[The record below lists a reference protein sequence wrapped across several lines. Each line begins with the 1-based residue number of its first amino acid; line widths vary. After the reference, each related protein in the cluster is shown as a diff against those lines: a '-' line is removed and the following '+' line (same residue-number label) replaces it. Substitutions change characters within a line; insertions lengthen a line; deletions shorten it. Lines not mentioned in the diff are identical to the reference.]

1 MSFTLSPAPWPAPA
15 PQAPASA
22 RRFGVPVTLVGPDG
36 PESGWQWLMKRNC
49 SLAPGQLLRV
59 YLSMCVVS
67 LAIAVG
73 FYLQGASFVLYFAGF
88 ELLLLGIALLVYG
101 RHAADQESITL
112 VGRRV
117 EVIQWQGS
125 REHRAEFRAEWL
137 VVEPSAGQGSLLD
150 LSAQGQRVRVGRFLR
165 PDQRAAFAQEL
176 RQALRRARLYLSPEP
191 SGSETKYA
199 R

>member
-22 RRFGVPVTLVGPDG
+22 RQFGAPVTLAGPDG
-36 PESGWQWLMKRNC
+36 PEFGWQWLMKRNC

-59 YLSMCVVS
+59 YLSLCLVS

-88 ELLLLGIALLVYG
+88 ELFLLGLALLVYA

-117 EVIQWQGS
+117 EVVQWHGS
-125 REHRAEFRAEWL
+125 RERRAEFPAEWL
-137 VVEPSAGQGSLLD
+137 AVEPSAGQGSLLE
-150 LSAQGQRVRVGRFLR
+150 LSAHGQRVRVGRFVR
-165 PDQRAAFAQEL
+165 PHQRAALAQEL
-176 RQALRRARLYLSPEP
+176 RQALRRACLYLTPEP

>member
-15 PQAPASA
+15 PAATAAS
-22 RRFGVPVTLVGPDG
+22 RKFGRPVTVSGPDG
-36 PESGWQWLMKRNC
+36 AESGWQWLMKRNC

-59 YLSMCVVS
+59 YLSMCLVS
-67 LAIAVG
+67 MAIAVG
-73 FYLQGASFVLYFAGF
+73 FHLQGATFVMYFAGF
-88 ELLLLGIALLVYG
+88 ELLLLGLALLVYA

-117 EVIQWQGS
+117 EVVQCHGS
-125 REHRAEFRAEWL
+125 QELRAQFRAEWL
-137 VVEPSAGQGSLLD
+137 AVEPSGGQGSLLE

-176 RQALRRARLYLSPEP
+176 RQALRRASSYLSPENP
-191 SGSETKYA
+191 VSETQYA